1 MPVDARYW
9 ETEQRYRG
17 RYGFSTLLYLYRG
30 EISRLFYAL
39 IFYCIKHSGV
49 WALPLITASVI
60 DIISTPDAHQLSEL
74 WIYAGLLFAIYVQN
88 VPMHY
93 VYMHFLSTA
102 NRNMEAHLR
111 GSLARR
117 LQYLSMDFHFRTS
130 TGALQTKLL
139 RDVELIEQLTRQLF
153 ETIPI
158 TLITMGIALVAT
170 LIRAPLFVV
179 FFVSVIPLTVYL
191 MLRLRTPI
199 QMRNR
204 DFRIEVEGM
213 SSRLVEM
220 INLIPV
226 TRAHGIEQ
234 DELRKVDERLERV
247 RDKGVA
253 LDKIN
258 ALFGASSWVV
268 FKLANAMCLIVSA
281 YFAFT
286 GQFGISVG
294 DVVLLTGYF
303 TSITMSISNIVNLIP
318 QIAKGFESVHSL
330 AEVLESPDIE
340 QNQGKPAV
348 QTVRGRFDLQ
358 NVTFTY
364 PDTHDSSLNDL
375 SLTIQPGENVAF
387 VGASGAGKSTLLNMV
402 IGFIRPTS
410 GQILLDG
417 ADMNTLDLRTYRQHL
432 AVVPQNTILFQGTV
446 RDNILYGVNNIS
458 EAELW
463 EAIRQSNAEDFIHA
477 LPDGLETPIG
487 ENGARL
493 SGGQRQRIAIA
504 RALIR
509 NPAVLILDEATSALD
524 TQSEQV
530 IQQAFDRLMRNR
542 TTLVVAHRLSTVQRA
557 DRIIVMENGR
567 IIEQGTHTDLLKR
580 KGAYARFHNAMA
592 LAD

>member
-1 MPVDARYW
+1 
-9 ETEQRYRG
+9 
-17 RYGFSTLLYLYRG
+17 
-30 EISRLFYAL
+30 LFVVY
-39 IFYCIKHSGV
+39 I
-49 WALPLITASVI
+49 
-60 DIISTPDAHQLSEL
+60 
-74 WIYAGLLFAIYVQN
+74 QN

-93 VYMHFLSTA
+93 IYVHFLSTA
-102 NRNMEAHLR
+102 NRNMEANLR
-111 GSLARR
+111 STLARR
-117 LQYLSMDFHFRTS
+117 LQYLSMDFHFRTT
-130 TGALQTKLL
+130 TGTLQTKLL
-139 RDVELIEQLTRQLF
+139 RDVEMIEQLTRQLF
-153 ETIPI
+153 ETIPV
-158 TLITMGIALVAT
+158 TLITMAIAIVAT
-170 LIRAPLFVV
+170 LVRAPLFLI
-179 FFVSVIPLTVYL
+179 FFVSVIPITIFL

-199 QMRNR
+199 EMRNR

-234 DELRKVDERLERV
+234 DEIRQVDERLERV

-268 FKLANAMCLIVSA
+268 FQLANAMCLITAA

-286 GQFGISVG
+286 GRHNISVG

-303 TSITMSISNIVNLIP
+303 TSITASISNIVNLIP

-340 QNQGKPAV
+340 RNEGKPAV
-348 QTVRGRFDLQ
+348 QTVRGHFQLQ
-358 NVTFTY
+358 HVSFTY
-364 PDTHDSSLNDL
+364 PETHDSSLDHL
-375 SLTIQPGENVAF
+375 SLEIKPGESVAF
-387 VGASGAGKSTLLNMV
+387 VGASGAGKSTLLNMI

-410 GQILLDG
+410 GTVYLDG
-417 ADMNTLDLRTYRQHL
+417 QDMNGLDLRTYRQHL

-446 RDNILYGVNNIS
+446 RDNILYGVHNVS

-463 EAIRQSNAEDFIHA
+463 QAIRQANAEDFITA
-477 LPDGLETPIG
+477 LPDGLETAIG

-542 TTLVVAHRLSTVQRA
+542 TTLIVAHRLSTVQRA
-557 DRIIVMENGR
+557 DRIVVMDRGR
-567 IIEQGTHTDLLKR
+567 VLEQGTHTDLLKR
-580 KGAYARFHNAMA
+580 KGAYARFHDAMA
-592 LAD
+592 LAE